1 MIWGYPH
8 DSGNHHIRALGLR
21 IRFADIPTAWLYLGW
36 WPPVWPRFD
45 TQIDQDLSRGH
56 IAALFVPLML
66 NQWYNQVAEVDRSTD
81 TIDKEIKNHQTDQ
94 DRKIEILKENK
105 NKLINNDR

>member
-1 MIWGYPH
+1 
-8 DSGNHHIRALGLR
+8 
-21 IRFADIPTAWLYLGW
+21 
-36 WPPVWPRFD
+36 
-45 TQIDQDLSRGH
+45 
-56 IAALFVPLML
+56 ML